1 MLTSH
6 NTTRRLPRAPIPSD
20 VLSRRRLL
28 RLGAATGLG
37 VGLGITGNTR
47 TLTASDPPEAF
58 WAPSVRGDVHQF
70 ALGSFECRV
79 FDDGEYG
86 FPAQMVAINAGPEEL
101 AAEVAASGRSMD
113 FLPTTMNILLVDTG
127 TELMLFDTGYGMLN
141 PDSGLLAAG
150 LASEGIAP
158 EDIDIVVLSH
168 MHADHFG
175 GALDETGRSVFAN
188 ARYLINAAEHDYWW
202 SEPDLSGLPL
212 DDEFR
217 QFFREAA
224 KGALVGLDAQ
234 IERIEP
240 GAEIVPGIAA
250 LEAYGHTPG
259 HLAFELQSGEESL
272 LHIVDAVGDEMHL
285 SHPDWFLAP
294 DSWPA
299 AAILARRAL
308 LNRAASQDLAML
320 SFHLPFPGLG
330 KVTTAGDGWAWMPTV

>member
-58 WAPSVRGDVHQF
+58 WAPSVRGDVHRF
-70 ALGSFECRV
+70 SLGSFECRI

-86 FPAQMVAINAGPEEL
+86 FPASMIAINAGPEEL
-101 AAEVAASGRSMD
+101 AAEVAASGRQAD
-113 FLPTTMNILLVDTG
+113 LLAATMNVLLVDTG
-127 TELMLFDTGYGMLN
+127 SDLVLFDTGYGILH
-141 PDSGLLAAG
+141 PDTGLLTAG
-150 LASEGIAP
+150 MESEGIAP
-158 EDIDIVVLSH
+158 GDISIVVLSH

-175 GALDETGRSVFAN
+175 GALDETGASVFAN
-188 ARYLINAAEHDYWW
+188 ARYLINASEYAYWW
-202 SEPDLSGLPL
+202 AEPDLAGLPL
-212 DDEFR
+212 DAAFK
-217 QFFREAA
+217 QFFRESA
-224 KGALVGLDAQ
+224 KAALVGLEGQ
-234 IERIEP
+234 IEQIEP
-240 GAEIVPGIAA
+240 GIEILPGITV

-272 LHIVDAVGDEMHL
+272 LDIVDAVGDEMHL

-294 DSWPA
+294 DSWPS